1 MFPED
6 NKDINDTPL
15 KRSEEGFSIEFDV
28 NSDNA
33 SETPTPAPSQANASR
48 DLMEEHEEVLKG
60 GLPFDLLTTSMAERK
75 PIKIVGIGG
84 GGGNAAEHMFLEG
97 VEGVSYLIL
106 NTDVQQLNDN
116 KIPHKIVLGENV
128 TRGLGAGDTP
138 EIARQAAQESANKI
152 REALRD
158 GNTEM
163 VFITA
168 GMGGGTGTGAAH
180 VVANIAKKE
189 LGLLTVAIVTIPFA
203 FEGSHKIIKAL
214 EAVEKLKEEVDSIL
228 IVNNERL
235 RQYNAA
241 QKNSFTKSLY
251 IGDTAVSKAA
261 SSISDLII
269 NPGYINLDFNDVKKT
284 LNNGGVAIIS
294 TGIASGEDRLKKA
307 IDDAL
312 SSPVLNNNDIT
323 QAKRVLIA
331 IAHAPDNDEDP
342 TYNFQTEELDA
353 LNDFTSGM
361 QDYKLIP
368 GFYEDKSL
376 KENLRVTILA
386 SGFDLSATIESANLG
401 DPIAKSELLQRH
413 KNQQQLI
420 NKYYEGTQSVDNFN
434 RKLRGHL
441 NLPFI
446 LKEEEL
452 DDDEFI
458 NALLKTPAYNRNHEE
473 LESLRKLRNPDM
485 AGGENKASGFSGTNT
500 IDDKPLVSNVID
512 FD

>member
-33 SETPTPAPSQANASR
+33 SETPTPAPAQANASR

-84 GGGNAAEHMFLEG
+84 GGGNAAEHMYLEG

-261 SSISDLII
+261 SS
-269 NPGYINLDFNDVKKT
+269 
-284 LNNGGVAIIS
+284 IS

-485 AGGENKASGFSGTNT
+485 TGGENKASGFSGTNT

>member
-1 MFPED
+1 M
-6 NKDINDTPL
+6 
-15 KRSEEGFSIEFDV
+15 
-28 NSDNA
+28 
-33 SETPTPAPSQANASR
+33 
-48 DLMEEHEEVLKG
+48 
-60 GLPFDLLTTSMAERK
+60 
-75 PIKIVGIGG
+75 
-84 GGGNAAEHMFLEG
+84 
-97 VEGVSYLIL
+97 
-106 NTDVQQLNDN
+106 
-116 KIPHKIVLGENV
+116 
-128 TRGLGAGDTP
+128 
-138 EIARQAAQESANKI
+138 
-152 REALRD
+152 
-158 GNTEM
+158 
-163 VFITA
+163 
-168 GMGGGTGTGAAH
+168 
-180 VVANIAKKE
+180 
-189 LGLLTVAIVTIPFA
+189 
-203 FEGSHKIIKAL
+203 
-214 EAVEKLKEEVDSIL
+214 
-228 IVNNERL
+228 
-235 RQYNAA
+235 
-241 QKNSFTKSLY
+241 
-251 IGDTAVSKAA
+251 
-261 SSISDLII
+261 
-269 NPGYINLDFNDVKKT
+269 KKT

-294 TGIASGEDRLKKA
+294 TGMASGEDRLKKA

-368 GFYEDKSL
+368 GFYEDKTL

-458 NALLKTPAYNRNHEE
+458 NALLNTPAYNRNHEE

-485 AGGENKASGFSGTNT
+485 AGGENKASGFSGTNAV
-500 IDDKPLVSNVID
+500 DDKPLVSNVID

>member
-33 SETPTPAPSQANASR
+33 SETPTPAPAQANASR

-84 GGGNAAEHMFLEG
+84 GGGNAAEHMYLEG

-251 IGDTAVSKAA
+251 IGDTAVSKAT

-485 AGGENKASGFSGTNT
+485 TGGENKASGFSGTNT

>member
-1 MFPED
+1 M
-6 NKDINDTPL
+6 
-15 KRSEEGFSIEFDV
+15 
-28 NSDNA
+28 
-33 SETPTPAPSQANASR
+33 
-48 DLMEEHEEVLKG
+48 
-60 GLPFDLLTTSMAERK
+60 
-75 PIKIVGIGG
+75 
-84 GGGNAAEHMFLEG
+84 
-97 VEGVSYLIL
+97 
-106 NTDVQQLNDN
+106 
-116 KIPHKIVLGENV
+116 
-128 TRGLGAGDTP
+128 
-138 EIARQAAQESANKI
+138 
-152 REALRD
+152 
-158 GNTEM
+158 
-163 VFITA
+163 
-168 GMGGGTGTGAAH
+168 
-180 VVANIAKKE
+180 
-189 LGLLTVAIVTIPFA
+189 
-203 FEGSHKIIKAL
+203 
-214 EAVEKLKEEVDSIL
+214 
-228 IVNNERL
+228 
-235 RQYNAA
+235 
-241 QKNSFTKSLY
+241 
-251 IGDTAVSKAA
+251 
-261 SSISDLII
+261 
-269 NPGYINLDFNDVKKT
+269 
-284 LNNGGVAIIS
+284 
-294 TGIASGEDRLKKA
+294 
-307 IDDAL
+307 
-312 SSPVLNNNDIT
+312 
-323 QAKRVLIA
+323 LIA

-485 AGGENKASGFSGTNT
+485 TGGENKASGFSGTNT

>member
-1 MFPED
+1 MIEIQLPE
-6 NKDINDTPL
+6 
-15 KRSEEGFSIEFDV
+15 SEAAAKIIVIGVGGAGNNAVNRMVDEGIAGVEFIGV
-28 NSDNA
+28 NTDKQALQSSKA
-33 SETPTPAPSQANASR
+33 S
-48 DLMEEHEEVLKG
+48 
-60 GLPFDLLTTSMAERK
+60 TSMPIGEKLTKGLGCGGK
-75 PIKIVGIGG
+75 PEIGTK
-84 GGGNAAEHMFLEG
+84 AAE
-97 VEGVSYLIL
+97 
-106 NTDVQQLNDN
+106 
-116 KIPHKIVLGENV
+116 
-128 TRGLGAGDTP
+128 
-138 EIARQAAQESANKI
+138 ESAEEI
-152 REALRD
+152 TAALQGAD
-158 GNTEM
+158 M
-163 VFITA
+163 VFVTC

-294 TGIASGEDRLKKA
+294 TGIASGDDRLKKA

-312 SSPVLNNNDIT
+312 ASPVLNNNDIT

-458 NALLKTPAYNRNHEE
+458 NALLNTPAYNRNHEE

-485 AGGENKASGFSGTNT
+485 GGGENKASGFSGTNA